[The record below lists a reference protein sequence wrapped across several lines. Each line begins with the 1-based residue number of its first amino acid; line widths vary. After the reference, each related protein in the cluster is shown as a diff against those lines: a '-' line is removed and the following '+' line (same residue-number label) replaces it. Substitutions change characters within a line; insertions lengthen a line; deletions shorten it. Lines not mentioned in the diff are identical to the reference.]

1 MSNVLIC
8 LLSSLLWRVRG
19 GLKIKGH
26 KIPLNKI
33 WFALFYAGAF
43 CYLTSFSWNVWAVV
57 SIATLVAYQEYGWG
71 EYVGCLLCGSKPSE
85 RSDCDLVDDI
95 VDSIKVTINSR
106 DIKIW
111 KWTIHIPKIEWK
123 LTDFPVL
130 FGWLGLS
137 LRGGI
142 MSFTI
147 GLAMQNIPY
156 MFTGLAMGTVYWLGG
171 LVCKYII
178 DDGKCGWRWAEWLYG
193 LYMGIVLCVIF

>member
-43 CYLTSFSWNVWAVV
+43 CYLTSFSLNVWAVV